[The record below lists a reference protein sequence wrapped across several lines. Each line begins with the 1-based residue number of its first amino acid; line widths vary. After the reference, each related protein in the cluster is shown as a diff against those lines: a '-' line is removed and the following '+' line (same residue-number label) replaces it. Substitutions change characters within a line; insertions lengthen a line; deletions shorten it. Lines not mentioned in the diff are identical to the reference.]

1 MRGSVRYL
9 GSACAVS
16 LLFIQN
22 HVWCSNAVLSTN
34 QDAHSG
40 PHIELLEPAQGFVS
54 GDGTL
59 RATWAAKEVPSGGS
73 KLKIVLMVN
82 GLTAHVTE
90 FGSETTSTE
99 LNELAD
105 GSYRLHIFLG
115 EYDEIEGLSNVQ
127 SSALVECW
135 VDNNGMLGAVA
146 PVNPQER
153 YEHFVE
159 KQDSCLQL
167 LFHHP

>member
-22 HVWCSNAVLSTN
+22 YVWCSNAVLSTN

-59 RATWAAKEVPSGGS
+59 RVTWAAKEVPSGGS

-99 LNELAD
+99 FNELAD
-105 GSYRLHIFLG
+105 GSYRVHIFLG

-153 YEHFVE
+153 YEHLVE
-159 KQDSCLQL
+159 KQDSCSQL

>member
-1 MRGSVRYL
+1 
-9 GSACAVS
+9 
-16 LLFIQN
+16 
-22 HVWCSNAVLSTN
+22 
-34 QDAHSG
+34 
-40 PHIELLEPAQGFVS
+40 
-54 GDGTL
+54 
-59 RATWAAKEVPSGGS
+59 
-73 KLKIVLMVN
+73 
-82 GLTAHVTE
+82 VTE

-159 KQDSCLQL
+159 KQDSCSQL